1 MTNSLDAVATSE
13 SIKATY
19 RRYLSS
25 LLAVRDPKI
34 DAALR
39 KAIDNTEMLDRGPY
53 LEATP
58 PYAPGKNI
66 QALIADGVL
75 S

>member
-1 MTNSLDAVATSE
+1 MTTSIDAVATSE

-25 LLAVRDPKI
+25 LLAVRDPKL

-39 KAIDNTEMLDRGPY
+39 KAIDSTDMLDRGPY
-53 LEATP
+53 L
-58 PYAPGKNI
+58 
-66 QALIADGVL
+66 
-75 S
+75 